1 MLEDCKNFDP
11 DVRQTGAS
19 DLLTAW
25 LKREDSF
32 EEAIERRI
40 IEMWVTQLKDKN
52 MEVKS
57 NSVRCIK
64 ATSDRMREQNIMKV
78 VDSLAGE
85 IVTGNAKDAVDI
97 YSLTLQNLVNA
108 VDEKFGASLIRTL
121 N

>member
-1 MLEDCKNFDP
+1 
-11 DVRQTGAS
+11 
-19 DLLTAW
+19 
-25 LKREDSF
+25 
-32 EEAIERRI
+32 
-40 IEMWVTQLKDKN
+40 
-52 MEVKS
+52 
-57 NSVRCIK
+57 
-64 ATSDRMREQNIMKV
+64 MKV